1 MMDSGTFLAKV
12 AEVLDH
18 DGKLTKGQALD
29 SVEVWDSLG
38 ILSVV
43 DLLEELG
50 ADVDIDAL
58 SNIQTTDDLIVLAGS
73 AVNDD

>member
-1 MMDSGTFLAKV
+1 MDSATFLAKV

-18 DGKLTKGQALD
+18 DGVLERGQSLE

-50 ADVDIDAL
+50 AEVDIDAL
-58 SNIQTTDDLIVLAGS
+58 SNLETTDELIALAGS
-73 AVNDD
+73 AVQDD

>member
-1 MMDSGTFLAKV
+1 MNVETFLAKV

-18 DGKLTKGQALD
+18 DGELLRGQSLED
-29 SVEVWDSLG
+29 IEVWDSLG

-58 SNIQTTDDLIVLAGS
+58 SKIATTDDLIALAGE
-73 AVNDD
+73 AVSE